1 MKTRATMADAL
12 ALGAPNAVTRTF
24 VVEVH
29 TDDPSGYLE
38 GLAAGGRLERT
49 EDAFLFLL
57 HRPEGQFWVDQ
68 LDDRFWTVHTD
79 LTMSQAAP
87 FLTNAISQR
96 RELDWMWL
104 PSDHLRR
111 AWPDARTEAVRTD
124 FQGRQLLAGD
134 APVQQLRARFSGHD
148 VERVLAGFA
157 EVAGPIFSFS
167 QIQAHLSDPALGS
180 ISEGM
185 SRDGRFIAVGDSLE
199 FHLQFVRA
207 VVRRYRHLVTL
218 CEKKAIRW
226 RTFDNSHELGGRPEG
241 GPIVVRFS
249 QGIPDLMA
257 FANQLFA
264 AREPFRLWG
273 VPVSRDGIIEVE
285 AVDLHIGERLRIEI
299 GERWMRIYLEEGCCG
314 NTVARLVT
322 NLQHRFDGNLSM
334 ADRELQAA
342 ITAQEQA
349 FNSVAN

>member
-1 MKTRATMADAL
+1 MRTRMSMAETL
-12 ALGAPNAVTRTF
+12 ALGSPNAVTRTF

-29 TDDPSGYLE
+29 TDDPAGYLA
-38 GLAAGGRLERT
+38 GLAGGGRLERT
-49 EDAFLFLL
+49 EDAFLFVL

-79 LTMSQAAP
+79 LTMDQAAP

-96 RELDWMWL
+96 REVDRMWL

-111 AWPDARTEAVRTD
+111 AWPGARTEAVRTD
-124 FQGRQLLAGD
+124 FQGRQLLGGE
-134 APVQQLRARFSGHD
+134 APVQQLRARFAGHD

-157 EVAGPIFSFS
+157 EFAGPIFSFS

-185 SRDGRFIAVGDSLE
+185 SRDGRFIAAGDSLE

-207 VVRRYRHLVTL
+207 VVLRYRHLVTL
-218 CEKKAIRW
+218 CERKAIRW
-226 RTFDNSHELGGRPEG
+226 GKLSKEGELGGIPRG
-241 GPIVVRFS
+241 GPIVIQFS
-249 QGIPDLMA
+249 QAIPDLMG

-273 VPVSRDGIIEVE
+273 VPSMDDGIVEVD
-285 AVDLHIGERLRIEI
+285 AVDLHIGERLRIDI
-299 GERWMRIYLEEGCCG
+299 GQQWMRIYLEEGCCG

-334 ADRELQAA
+334 ADPELQAA
-342 ITAQEQA
+342 ITAQDQTFTA
-349 FNSVAN
+349 VAS